1 MKKIQKILYKV
12 QCFYN
17 PDHIFEKAY
26 NIEEGSEGIESEIQ
40 PFCPFCEKH
49 VKVTIQGKVVPDKDI
64 LMKFN
69 VPSDD
74 L

>member
-1 MKKIQKILYKV
+1 MKKTQKILYKV

-17 PDHIFEKAY
+17 SDHIFEKAY
-26 NIEEGSEGIESEIQ
+26 IIEEGSEASESEVQ

-64 LMKFN
+64 LREFN
-69 VPSDD
+69 VPSAD